1 MHDSYNPT
9 SKLGLT
15 REGASS
21 ICPFRISEDED
32 SLVELP
38 ITIPEDFEVYD
49 SRRGSSSIIEKQLKQ
64 IDQIKRRKGMAVLVV
79 HPEPHL
85 SARKQFFEAFKEIL
99 HTVSLDSE
107 CWICRPRDIYQ
118 YWIDKEKKRYGAIEK
133 KCIYS

>member
-1 MHDSYNPT
+1 
-9 SKLGLT
+9 
-15 REGASS
+15 
-21 ICPFRISEDED
+21 
-32 SLVELP
+32 
-38 ITIPEDFEVYD
+38 
-49 SRRGSSSIIEKQLKQ
+49 
-64 IDQIKRRKGMAVLVV
+64 MAVLVV